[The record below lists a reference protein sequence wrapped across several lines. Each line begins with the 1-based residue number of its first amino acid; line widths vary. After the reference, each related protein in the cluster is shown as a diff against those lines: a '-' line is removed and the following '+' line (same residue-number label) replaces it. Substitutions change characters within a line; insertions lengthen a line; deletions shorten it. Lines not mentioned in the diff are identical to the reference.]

1 MTNSAAVH
9 CAHLSWV
16 ESRRM
21 GSVSGGRLV
30 EGFGLGHL
38 AEEIGGMHAMRGV
51 VRTGV
56 HAARLRLVVAQ
67 IAGGGLADYAGFF
80 GAFLAGGE
88 NGQLVAHR
96 AVDAERVRA
105 EVAVRT
111 MVGAGAAG

>member
-9 CAHLSWV
+9 CAHLSCV
-16 ESRRM
+16 ESKRM

-51 VRTGV
+51 VRASV

-67 IAGGGLADYAGFF
+67 IAGSGLADYAGFF

-88 NGQLVAHR
+88 NGQLVVYRFFCVGVEQVAWS
-96 AVDAERVRA
+96 VRYI
-105 EVAVRT
+105 
-111 MVGAGAAG
+111 VGAE

>member
-9 CAHLSWV
+9 CAHLRCV

-51 VRTGV
+51 VRASVNATG
-56 HAARLRLVVAQ
+56 LRLVVAQ
-67 IAGGGLADYAGFF
+67 IAGSGLADYARFF

-88 NGQLVAHR
+88 DGQLVAHR
-96 AVDAERVRA
+96 AIDAE
-105 EVAVRT
+105 
-111 MVGAGAAG
+111 